1 MATQKTET
9 SPYAWVPSPH
19 EDQRRPQR
27 HQAPSPERPE
37 ASNRLSFLFYSVRRR
52 YRLRSRERFQEVR
65 RKGRSVKDPLVI
77 LVYLRNDL
85 PYSRF
90 GFTASRRVGNAVQR
104 NRARRLLRE
113 SIRLQL
119 DHIEA
124 GWDLVLIARP
134 AILKQSFQ
142 QVDVSCKRLL
152 AKAHLLTSSV
162 AVPPEKD
169 EIL

>member
-1 MATQKTET
+1 
-9 SPYAWVPSPH
+9 
-19 EDQRRPQR
+19 
-27 HQAPSPERPE
+27 
-37 ASNRLSFLFYSVRRR
+37 VRRR

-65 RKGRSVKDPLVI
+65 RKGKSAKHRLAI

-119 DHIEA
+119 ETIEA
-124 GWDLVLIARP
+124 GWDVVLIARP
-134 AILKQSFQ
+134 AIVGKSFQ
-142 QVDVSCKRLL
+142 QVDEACKQLLKRARLSS
-152 AKAHLLTSSV
+152 AITAGHLPAS
-162 AVPPEKD
+162 
-169 EIL
+169 EIDQRP